1 MWPAQ
6 KCSCSTASSR
16 EGHSVGPSSPQGGAE
31 LGSGMMWPQE
41 AGQLLTPCPRSAH
54 GPSDPQLSEQRP
66 TGPASG
72 VTSVSCWVTGLAS
85 PGLGLRPLG
94 LSVSLVFGLRE
105 LEFPRS
111 EDVDADERACW
122 AGWPHLAGGGE
133 VGPWPLG
140 ERPEQRPSEG
150 PHGSRQRRLAR

>member
-72 VTSVSCWVTGLAS
+72 VTSVSSWFVLGHRIGVSRTWLATPGSECFSCVWFKRVGIPAVRRCGCRRKSLLGWMATFGWRGGGRTLAS
-85 PGLGLRPLG
+85 
-94 LSVSLVFGLRE
+94 
-105 LEFPRS
+105 
-111 EDVDADERACW
+111 
-122 AGWPHLAGGGE
+122 GGE
-133 VGPWPLG
+133 
-140 ERPEQRPSEG
+140 
-150 PHGSRQRRLAR
+150 A